1 MPPSISA
8 RARSM
13 VRMTM
18 ADMAEL
24 ADRRPGAFRLENA
37 DSDLK
42 PPAHAVK
49 ATKDAVGEDRYNS
62 YLPLHGLLELR
73 QAIANRYRED
83 IGLRYDPD
91 GEIVVT
97 SGIGEAMLD
106 VLLSYVNDGDRVLM
120 TNPTYN
126 GMAQRVRLAGGAQVF
141 TNQVEADGWH
151 LESSDLGRAAR
162 GCKVIFYGSPA
173 MPTGVVFRR
182 DETERLAEVAVE
194 NDALIIFNGAVD
206 KLVFNGKEVVNPATL
221 PGLRERTI
229 LTGSVTKNYN
239 MIGWRIGWAAGPK
252 DLMKPV
258 HDVHIFNGIMASG
271 YSEAGAAAALA
282 GPQAYVTESNRT
294 YQKRRDVLISALET
308 IPGFRIVPPEGGYF
322 FIANISA
329 FAVSAREF
337 CRKLLQEENVAITP
351 MNAWGADDFGDH
363 YVRFIFTN
371 EPEARLVEAAKRI
384 ASFVRRTYPYPDP
397 PPQGGREYPP

>member
-1 MPPSISA
+1 MPPPISA

-42 PPAHAVK
+42 PPKHAVD
-49 ATKDAVGEDRYNS
+49 ATRAAVGEDRFNS
-62 YLPLHGLLELR
+62 YLPLHGLPELR

-83 IGLRYDPD
+83 LGLRYDPD

-126 GMAQRVRLAGGAQVF
+126 GMAQRVRLAGGTQVF
-141 TNQVEADGWH
+141 TNQVEAEGWH
-151 LESSDLGRAAR
+151 LDTSDLRRAAR
-162 GCKVIFYGSPA
+162 GCRVIFYGSPA
-173 MPTGVVFRR
+173 MPTGVVFGR
-182 DETERLAEVAVE
+182 DETEGLAQAAVE
-194 NDALIIFNGAVD
+194 NDALVIFNGAVD
-206 KLVFNGKEVVNPATL
+206 KLVFDGKDVINPATL
-221 PGLRERTI
+221 PGMRERTI

-252 DLMKPV
+252 DLMTPV

-271 YSEAGAAAALA
+271 YSEAGAAAALS
-282 GPQAYVTESNRT
+282 GPQGYVTESNRT
-294 YQKRRDVLISALET
+294 YKKRRDALIAELEK
-308 IPGFRIVPPEGGYF
+308 ISGFRIVPPDGGYF

-329 FAVSAREF
+329 LGVSARNF
-337 CRKLLQEENVAITP
+337 CQRLLEEEDVAITP
-351 MNAWGADDFGDH
+351 MNAWGADVFGDH
-363 YVRFIFTN
+363 HVRFIFTN
-371 EPEARLVEAAKRI
+371 EPEARLVEAARRI
-384 ASFVRRTYPYPDP
+384 ASFVKRNYEAAKT
-397 PPQGGREYPP
+397 

>member
-1 MPPSISA
+1 MPPTIST

-24 ADRRPGAFRLENA
+24 ADKRSGAFRLENA

-42 PPAHAVK
+42 PPAHAVQ
-49 ATKDAVGEDRYNS
+49 ATRDAVGEDRFNS
-62 YLPLHGLLELR
+62 YLPLHGLPELR
-73 QAIANRYRED
+73 RAIANRYRD
-83 IGLRYDPD
+83 DLGLRYDPD

-106 VLLSYVNDGDRVLM
+106 VLLSYVNEGDRVLM

-126 GMAQRVRLAGGAQVF
+126 GMAQRVRLAGGTQVF

-151 LESSDLGRAAR
+151 LDPSDLRHAAR

-173 MPTGVVFRR
+173 MPTGVIFRR
-182 DETERLAEVAVE
+182 DETERLAEAALE
-194 NDALIIFNGAVD
+194 NDALLIFNGAVD
-206 KLVFNGKEVVNPATL
+206 KLIFDGKEVVNPATL
-221 PGLRERTI
+221 PGMRERTI

-271 YSEAGAAAALA
+271 YSEAGAVAALA
-282 GPQAYVTESNRT
+282 GPQGYVTESNRT
-294 YQKRRDVLISALET
+294 YRKRRDALIAELEK
-308 IPGFRIVPPEGGYF
+308 IPGFRIVPPDGGYF
-322 FIANISA
+322 FIANIIGLG
-329 FAVSAREF
+329 VSARDLCE
-337 CRKLLQEENVAITP
+337 RLLEEEDVAITP
-351 MNAWGADDFGDH
+351 MNAWGADDFGRH
-363 YVRFIFTN
+363 HVRFIFTN
-371 EPEARLVEAAKRI
+371 EPEARLVEAAQRI
-384 ASFVRRTYPYPDP
+384 GAFVRRNYR
-397 PPQGGREYPP
+397 QHG

>member
-1 MPPSISA
+1 
-8 RARSM
+8 M

-24 ADRRPGAFRLENA
+24 ADKRPGAFRLENA

-42 PPAHAVK
+42 PPAHALK

-62 YLPLHGLLELR
+62 YLPLHGLPEVR
-73 QAIANRYRED
+73 QAIAHRYRED
-83 IGLRYDPD
+83 LGLGYDPD

-126 GMAQRVRLAGGAQVF
+126 GMAQRVRLAGGTQVF
-141 TNQVEADGWH
+141 TNQVESDGWH
-151 LESSDLGRAAR
+151 LDPSDLRRAAR

-173 MPTGVVFRR
+173 MPTGVIFRR
-182 DETERLAEVAVE
+182 DETERLAEAAVE
-194 NDALIIFNGAVD
+194 NDALVLFNGAVD
-206 KLVFNGKEVVNPATL
+206 RLAFDGKEVVNPATL

-239 MIGWRIGWAAGPK
+239 MIAWRIGWAAGPR

-271 YSEAGAAAALA
+271 HSEAGAAAALS
-282 GPQAYVTESNRT
+282 GPQQYVAESART
-294 YQKRRDVLISALET
+294 YQRRRDALIARLQM
-308 IPGFRIVPPEGGYF
+308 IPRIRLVVPDGGYF
-322 FIANISA
+322 FIANIEA
-329 FAVSAREF
+329 LGVSAGDF
-337 CRKLLQEENVAITP
+337 CRQLLDETEVAITP
-351 MNAWGADDFGDH
+351 MNAWGADDFGDRH
-363 YVRFIFTN
+363 VRFIFTN
-371 EPEARLVEAAKRI
+371 EPEDRLVEAARRI
-384 ASFVRRTYPYPDP
+384 AAFVKRHYEH
-397 PPQGGREYPP
+397 G